1 MSSEV
6 SLFGGNSLTTQQGKR
21 IGGAVAR
28 ATQRE
33 VEQVSARAEIRAV
46 EEAGQAFLTS
56 LAMTNTAVLVGQA
69 EVHVRNNPAVAPYME
84 QLIGTYV
91 IGASSRLSRG
101 L

>member
-46 EEAGQAFLTS
+46 EEAGNAFLAS

-69 EVHVRNNPAVAPYME
+69 EVHVKTNPALVPFME
-84 QLIGTYV
+84 QLIGNYV
-91 IGASSRLSRG
+91 VGASQRLSRG

>member
-56 LAMTNTAVLVGQA
+56 LAMTNTAVLA
-69 EVHVRNNPAVAPYME
+69 SIPVRLPAAWREPVLPT
-84 QLIGTYV
+84 IP
-91 IGASSRLSRG
+91 
-101 L
+101 

>member
-21 IGGAVAR
+21 VSGAVAR

-46 EEAGQAFLTS
+46 EEASHAFLTS
-56 LAMTNTAVLVGQA
+56 MAMTNVAVLVGQA
-69 EVHVRNNPAVAPYME
+69 EMHIRSNPGVAPFME
-84 QLIGTYV
+84 QLVGTYA
-91 IGASSRLSRG
+91 IGASDRLSRR